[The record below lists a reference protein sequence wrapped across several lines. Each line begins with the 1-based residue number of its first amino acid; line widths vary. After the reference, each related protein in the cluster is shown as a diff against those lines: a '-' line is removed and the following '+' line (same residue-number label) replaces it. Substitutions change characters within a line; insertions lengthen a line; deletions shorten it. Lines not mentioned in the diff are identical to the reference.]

1 MKPDWLEIFLSR
13 TSRFSLVPAKQ
24 LEFSNTK
31 LDDKIKHKDGGK
43 KLNVER
49 TVKWGS
55 LQLASMT
62 PLPSGE
68 LFSQRA
74 LVGIDLAVQ
83 LHYAEAATLPTC
95 PE

>member
-1 MKPDWLEIFLSR
+1 MWPDWHKIFLSR
-13 TSRFSLVPAKQ
+13 TSLFSLVHTKQ
-24 LEFSNTK
+24 LESSNLK
-31 LDDKIKHKDGGK
+31 LDDKIKHKDGAK
-43 KLNVER
+43 KLNVEH
-49 TVKWGS
+49 TVKWSS

-62 PLPSGE
+62 PLLSGE

-83 LHYAEAATLPTC
+83 LHYAEAATVPTC

>member
-1 MKPDWLEIFLSR
+1 
-13 TSRFSLVPAKQ
+13 
-24 LEFSNTK
+24 
-31 LDDKIKHKDGGK
+31 
-43 KLNVER
+43 
-49 TVKWGS
+49 
-55 LQLASMT
+55 MT

-83 LHYAEAATLPTC
+83 LHYAEAARLPTC